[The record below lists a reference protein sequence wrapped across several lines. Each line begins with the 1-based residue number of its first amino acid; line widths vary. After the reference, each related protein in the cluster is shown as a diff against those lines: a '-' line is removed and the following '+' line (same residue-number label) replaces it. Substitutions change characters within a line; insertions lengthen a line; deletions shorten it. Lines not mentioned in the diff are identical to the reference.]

1 MSYPILVIGV
11 GGEGPASLP
20 EATRQ
25 RIAQA
30 DQLWGSERLLAFWA
44 DHPAPKTVIKA
55 SLSTLVERL
64 RARGEQRVVILASGD
79 PGFYGIAG
87 TLLRYLPAEELEI
100 IPHVSSLQLAFAR
113 AGLEWSDAV
122 LTSAHAR
129 PLAELVGWARRAAKL
144 GILTDP
150 TRTPALL
157 ARTLLNA
164 GLEDCRAIVV
174 ENLALPEERLIDSRL
189 SKLTNGQFAPLNVM
203 LLVRGADWRPR
214 PTYTLRSDEAYAHRR
229 GLITKTEIRALSL
242 AALALAET
250 DVAWDIGAGSG
261 ALSIEMAEL
270 AWRGQVY
277 AVECDAENL
286 AYLHQ
291 NVQKFGTL
299 NVAIVEGRAPGALEE
314 LPPPQAVFVGGTGGE
329 MAAILNHIAR
339 AARPG
344 CRVVLNLATL
354 ERVSQGLQLMH
365 ALGWSPQLTQ
375 VNIAHGQALTG
386 LELTRLSPLNPVF
399 ILVGTLPRGDS

>member
-1 MSYPILVIGV
+1 MSCPILVVGV
-11 GGEGPASLP
+11 GGDGPASLP
-20 EATRQ
+20 EATR
-25 RIAQA
+25 RKIDQA

-44 DHPAPKTVIKA
+44 HHPAPKTVVKA
-55 SLSTLVERL
+55 SIVPLVERL
-64 RARGEQRVVILASGD
+64 RERGEQRVVILASGD

-87 TLLRYLPAEELEI
+87 TLLRCLPADELEI
-100 IPHVSSLQLAFAR
+100 VPHVTSLQLAFAR
-113 AGLEWSDAV
+113 ARLDWSDAV

-129 PLAELVGWARRAAKL
+129 PLAELVGWARRAPKL

-157 ARTLLNA
+157 ARTLLDA

-174 ENLALPEERLIDSRL
+174 ENVGLPEERLIDSRL
-189 SKLTNGQFAPLNVM
+189 SQLTSGQFAPLNVM
-203 LLVRGADWRPR
+203 LVVRAADWRPR
-214 PTYTLRSDEAYAHRR
+214 PTYALRADDAYAHRR
-229 GLITKTEIRALSL
+229 GLITKAEVRALTL
-242 AALALAET
+242 AALAMAET

-261 ALSIEMAEL
+261 ALSIEMAEM

-277 AVECDAENL
+277 AIECDAENL

-291 NVQKFGTL
+291 NVQRFGAL
-299 NVAIVEGRAPGALEE
+299 NVHIVEGRAPEVLEE

-339 AARPG
+339 VARPP

-354 ERVSQGLQLMH
+354 ERVSQGLELMKH
-365 ALGWSPQLTQ
+365 LGWSPQLTQ
-375 VNIAHGQALTG
+375 VNIAHGQAIVG
-386 LELTRLSPLNPVF
+386 LTRLSSLNPVF
-399 ILVGTLPRGDS
+399 ILVGTLPA

>member
-1 MSYPILVIGV
+1 VSYPVLVVGV
-11 GGEGPASLP
+11 GAEGPASLP

-25 RIAQA
+25 HIAQA

-55 SLSTLVERL
+55 SVSRLVERL
-64 RARGEQRVVILASGD
+64 RERGDQRVVVLASGD

-87 TLLRYLPAEELEI
+87 TLLRYLPAHEVEI
-100 IPHVSSLQLAFAR
+100 IPHVTSLQLAFAR
-113 AGLEWSDAV
+113 AHLDWSDAV

-157 ARTLLNA
+157 ARTLLDA
-164 GLEDCRAIVV
+164 GLDDCRAIVV
-174 ENLALPEERLIDSRL
+174 ENLGLPEERLIDSRL
-189 SKLTNGQFAPLNVM
+189 SQLVNGQFAALNVM
-203 LLVRGADWRPR
+203 LVVRGDAWRPR
-214 PTYTLRSDEAYAHRR
+214 PVYASRPDEAYAHRR
-229 GLITKTEIRALSL
+229 GLITKAEVRSLSL

-250 DVAWDIGAGSG
+250 DTAWDVGAGSG
-261 ALSIEMAEL
+261 ALSVEMAEL
-270 AWRGQVY
+270 AWRGQVF

-286 AYLHQ
+286 AFLHR
-291 NVQKFGTL
+291 NVEKFGAL
-299 NVAIVEGRAPGALEE
+299 NVTIVEGHAPEALEE

-329 MAAILNHIAR
+329 MVAILNHIAR
-339 AARPG
+339 VARPG

-354 ERVSQGLQLMH
+354 EHVSQGLQLMSS
-365 ALGWSPQLTQ
+365 LGWSPRLTQ
-375 VNIAHGQALTG
+375 VNIAYGQALAG
-386 LELTRLSPLNPVF
+386 LTRLSPLNPVF
-399 ILVGTLPRGDS
+399 ILVGTQPADGS